1 MKVQCYL
8 DTEEG
13 DLIVHN
19 EKKTNYEKSSFWAGF
34 KEPHRISWSK
44 DKVVVIPI
52 MEEWEMLALLY
63 KNLITQGKC

>member
-1 MKVQCYL
+1 MLFGHRGGRL
-8 DTEEG
+8 DSAQW
-13 DLIVHN
+13 
-19 EKKTNYEKSSFWAGF
+19 KKTNYEKSSFWAGF